1 MIIHIKKLLGETP
14 NDLIKRFREENKKYI
29 NEKISFAGRL
39 DPMASGAMILLTGE
53 DCKRQ
58 PEFTSLSKKYN
69 FKLIRGVITDTNDI
83 LGIPQLFPENNKIN
97 NINKIETT
105 FKLEPQK
112 FIQKFPVYSSRV
124 VKGHPLWWWAKNER
138 LDEIKI
144 PSKECEIYTVHKNHK
159 LTKIVHSEVLI
170 DTILSRID
178 TLPVD
183 RRKGFRVNEI
193 ISSWKELLENKNILF
208 EITEYEI
215 SVSSGTYIRGICNS
229 MGGTAMDIHRVEF
242 Y

>member
-14 NDLIKRFREENKKYI
+14 NDLIKRFREENKEYQ

-53 DCKRQ
+53 DCKQQ
-58 PEFTSLSKKYN
+58 PDFTSLSKKYS

-83 LGIPQLFPENNKIN
+83 LGIPKLFQENGDDKSN
-97 NINKIETT
+97 
-105 FKLEPQK
+105 FKLEPKK
-112 FIQKFPVYSSRV
+112 FTQEFPIYSSRV
-124 VKGHPLWWWAKNER
+124 VKGYPLWWWAKNDR
-138 LDEIKI
+138 LDEIEI
-144 PSKECEIYTVHKNHK
+144 PSKECEIYSVHKSHK
-159 LTKIVHSEVLI
+159 QTKIIHNEILI

-178 TLPVD
+178 KLPVE
-183 RRKGFRVNEI
+183 RHEGFRVNQI
-193 ISSWKELLENKNILF
+193 ISSWKKLLENKNKNKLF

-229 MGGTAMDIHRVEF
+229 MGGTAMDIHRLEF

>member
-14 NDLIKRFREENKKYI
+14 NDLIKRFREDNKEYT

-58 PEFTSLSKKYN
+58 PDFTGLRKKYS

-83 LGIPQLFPENNKIN
+83 LGIPQLFPEKIDKSN
-97 NINKIETT
+97 
-105 FKLEPQK
+105 FKLEPKK
-112 FIQKFPVYSSRV
+112 FTQKFPVYSSRV
-124 VKGHPLWWWAKNER
+124 VKGHPLWWWAKKGRLNEI
-138 LDEIKI
+138 EI
-144 PSKECEIYTVHKNHK
+144 PSKECEIYSVHENEKQR
-159 LTKIVHSEVLI
+159 KIVHGEVLI
-170 DTILSRID
+170 DNIVSRID
-178 TLPVD
+178 TLPVE
-183 RRKGFRVNEI
+183 RREGFRVDEI
-193 ISSWKELLENKNILF
+193 VSSWKKLLENKNILL

-229 MGGTAMDIHRVEF
+229 MGGTAMDIHRVAF
-242 Y
+242 N

>member
-14 NDLIKRFREENKKYI
+14 NDLIQRFREENKEYA

-58 PEFTSLSKKYN
+58 PDFVGLRKKYN
-69 FKLIRGVITDTNDI
+69 FKFIRGVITDTNDI
-83 LGIPQLFPENNKIN
+83 LGIPQLLPECANK
-97 NINKIETT
+97 KEPT
-105 FKLEPQK
+105 FKLEPKK
-112 FIQKFPVYSSRV
+112 FTQKFPVYSSRV
-124 VKGHPLWWWAKNER
+124 VNGHPLWWWAKNGR
-138 LDEIKI
+138 LDEII
-144 PSKECEIYTVHKNHK
+144 VPGKECEIYSVHKSHK
-159 LTKIVHSEVLI
+159 LTKIIHGEVLI
-170 DTILSRID
+170 NTILSRID
-178 TLPVD
+178 TLPFE
-183 RRKGFRVNEI
+183 RREDFRVNEI
-193 ISSWKELLENKNILF
+193 ISSWKELLENKNKLF

-229 MGGTAMDIHRVEF
+229 LGGTAMDIHRLEF